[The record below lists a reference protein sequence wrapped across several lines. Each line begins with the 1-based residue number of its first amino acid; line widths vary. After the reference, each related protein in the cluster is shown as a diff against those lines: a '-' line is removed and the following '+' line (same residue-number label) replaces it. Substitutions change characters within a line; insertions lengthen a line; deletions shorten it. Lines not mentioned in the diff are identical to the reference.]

1 MLNQTYPHVEYIGST
16 VVAFEIG
23 GMNDTIQLQRNG
35 YLARES
41 YQEMAKKSGF
51 VNGLGYLEAKVRTF
65 VYESLAPFSILCII
79 DWSVSGKER

>member
-1 MLNQTYPHVEYIGST
+1 LFNAAAHIRQTIESVLNQTYSHVEYIGST

-51 VNGLGYLEAKVRTF
+51 V
-65 VYESLAPFSILCII
+65 
-79 DWSVSGKER
+79 